1 MVVLTVYAGV
11 TIIPFRG
18 FRSNPVRRSMKAV
31 CCNTKERPLLEHL
44 SLKNVG
50 PAPEM
55 EMDLSPRLNL
65 ITGDNG
71 LGKTFLLDIAWWAL
85 TETWARGIL
94 LPHAAPSEGEISYFY
109 TTASGT
115 STYLGHFNRRSEQWS
130 VIQPR
135 IVKPLPFLTPIQPF
149 SQPDYR
155 TIVQQSRLNPGLVLY
170 AQVDGGFSVYDPARN
185 QGKSS
190 NLHGGSAFLFTTQEV
205 WEGNTFCEGL
215 IRDWA
220 SWQRE
225 GNEAF
230 KQLQEVL
237 RLLSPSLSE
246 TLKPGDLR
254 KISVDDPK
262 RYPTLKMPYGQE
274 VPVIHASA
282 GMRRIIALAYLLVWS
297 WQEHVA
303 ACELR
308 GEVPASEIVFLID
321 EVEAHLHPQWQRR
334 IVPALLSVMDGLM
347 GTHAPR
353 VQLIATTHA
362 PLVLASVE
370 SLFDPEKDGWFDL
383 DLVQD
388 ARKVALTKREF
399 IRRGD
404 VSNWLTSEAFDL
416 KEARS
421 LEAEEAITQAMA
433 LVATDAPAHE
443 EIERVDA
450 LLRNALSDIDR
461 FWLRW
466 SAFRR
471 SREVAA

>member
-1 MVVLTVYAGV
+1 
-11 TIIPFRG
+11 
-18 FRSNPVRRSMKAV
+18 
-31 CCNTKERPLLEHL
+31 
-44 SLKNVG
+44 
-50 PAPEM
+50 
-55 EMDLSPRLNL
+55 
-65 ITGDNG
+65 
-71 LGKTFLLDIAWWAL
+71 
-85 TETWARGIL
+85 
-94 LPHAAPSEGEISYFY
+94 
-109 TTASGT
+109 
-115 STYLGHFNRRSEQWS
+115 
-130 VIQPR
+130 
-135 IVKPLPFLTPIQPF
+135 
-149 SQPDYR
+149 
-155 TIVQQSRLNPGLVLY
+155 
-170 AQVDGGFSVYDPARN
+170 
-185 QGKSS
+185 
-190 NLHGGSAFLFTTQEV
+190 
-205 WEGNTFCEGL
+205 
-215 IRDWA
+215 
-220 SWQRE
+220 
-225 GNEAF
+225 
-230 KQLQEVL
+230 
-237 RLLSPSLSE
+237 
-246 TLKPGDLR
+246 
-254 KISVDDPK
+254 
-262 RYPTLKMPYGQE
+262 MPYGQE